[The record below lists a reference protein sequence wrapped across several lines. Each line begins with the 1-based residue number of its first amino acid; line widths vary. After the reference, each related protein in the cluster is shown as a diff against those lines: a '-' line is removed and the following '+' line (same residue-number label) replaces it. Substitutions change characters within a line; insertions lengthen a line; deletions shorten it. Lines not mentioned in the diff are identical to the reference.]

1 MKPYDFY
8 LSPEDYEVAAINGI
22 SRQTLDARIRRHG
35 WDKARAITIPC
46 QRRTDRGPWRRVA
59 AANGIADSTF
69 QARISIHGWDP
80 EEAATTPPHPRPYE
94 LAAIKNRKIPREI
107 YELAVANGIS
117 ESTFRSRIYES
128 GWDVRRAATEPLWTH
143 EQVCAY
149 GNARIKK
156 KYGDNPMGHLFPH
169 REKR

>member
-1 MKPYDFY
+1 MIFIYRLKIMRLPRSTALVDKHLMPEFGAMAGTRLALLLY
-8 LSPEDYEVAAINGI
+8 LASDAQTEVLG
-22 SRQTLDARIRRHG
+22 G
-35 WDKARAITIPC
+35 
-46 QRRTDRGPWRRVA
+46 VA